1 MCKLY
6 RKQGT
11 CNHNMFTIWLV
22 KLLLKSNLPY
32 EHRAV
37 SEFKDFFFLLKDKS
51 IIKILLINLR
61 INGSV
66 TFDHQMATAE
76 VHHEHIL
83 NYFWLI
89 MPLALK

>member
-1 MCKLY
+1 
-6 RKQGT
+6 
-11 CNHNMFTIWLV
+11 MFTVWLV

-32 EHRAV
+32 EHRV
-37 SEFKDFFFLLKDKS
+37 SVNSKIFFSFLLKDKS
-51 IIKILLINLR
+51 IIKIFLINLR

-76 VHHEHIL
+76 VHHERIL

-89 MPLALK
+89 MPISIKVAIVLSILMVE

>member
-1 MCKLY
+1 
-6 RKQGT
+6 
-11 CNHNMFTIWLV
+11 MFTVWLV

-32 EHRAV
+32 EHRV
-37 SEFKDFFFLLKDKS
+37 SVNSKIFFSFLLKDKS

-76 VHHEHIL
+76 VHHERIL

-89 MPLALK
+89 MPISIKVAIVLSILMVE

>member
-1 MCKLY
+1 MNIALSLNSK
-6 RKQGT
+6 
-11 CNHNMFTIWLV
+11 I
-22 KLLLKSNLPY
+22 
-32 EHRAV
+32 
-37 SEFKDFFFLLKDKS
+37 FLLKDKS

-83 NYFWLI
+83 YYFWLI
-89 MPLALK
+89 MPISIKVAKVLSILMVE